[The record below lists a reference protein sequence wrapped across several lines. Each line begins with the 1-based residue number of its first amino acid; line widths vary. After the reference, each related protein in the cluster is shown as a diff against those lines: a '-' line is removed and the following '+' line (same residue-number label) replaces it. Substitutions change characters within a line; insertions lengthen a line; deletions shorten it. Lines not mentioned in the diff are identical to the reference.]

1 MTENTPSS
9 SIENAEPSRPLSDLD
24 RLFETVRGRFYNAFG
39 LRPWTF
45 VEFEEGAPVLRAAR
59 ADISDTGQAYK
70 IVAEIPGIPKD
81 RLDIRVRGTNVQ
93 IRAEQAEATKDDGK
107 EYLYR
112 ERTFQGFFRD
122 FELPEPVIASKATA
136 KFENGLLELEL
147 PKEHPTSEP
156 AEVKVPV
163 A

>member
-1 MTENTPSS
+1 
-9 SIENAEPSRPLSDLD
+9 
-24 RLFETVRGRFYNAFG
+24 
-39 LRPWTF
+39 
-45 VEFEEGAPVLRAAR
+45 
-59 ADISDTGQAYK
+59 
-70 IVAEIPGIPKD
+70 AEIPGIPKD

-93 IRAEQAEATKDDGK
+93 IRAEQNEETKNDGK